1 MSVIVGETGQVEAA
15 NPSRP
20 MPSGMRR
27 RFAHIGIRA
36 GVHAGLGLLGLVL
49 LLVLWWVGTD
59 ILAAERSFVRRFSP
73 ATALPTLFDLA
84 IGPDLWLHVAVSL
97 KRVLIGLGIALVV
110 GVPVGLL
117 VGASR
122 LADAATMPTFQF
134 LRMISP
140 LSWMPVAVMVFGVG
154 DAPIYFL
161 LAFAAVWPILL
172 NTAAGVRQ
180 LDPHWLLLARSL
192 AATGP
197 ETLLRVVVPGVLGH
211 ILTGLRLAIGITWIV
226 LVPCE
231 MLGVQAGLGY
241 FILDTRDRLAYP
253 ELMAT
258 VIAIG
263 IIGFLL
269 DFLSR
274 LLARRFAS
282 AAA

>member
-1 MSVIVGETGQVEAA
+1 MSAIVEETLRPEVLAKAA
-15 NPSRP
+15 GTDKAAAAARL
-20 MPSGMRR
+20 RR
-27 RFAHIGIRA
+27 RLAHA
-36 GVHAGLGLLGLVL
+36 LLGLSGLFL

-59 ILAAERSFVRRFSP
+59 LFATEGSFARRFSP
-73 ATALPTLFDLA
+73 TTALPTLFSLFAGSDLA
-84 IGPDLWLHVAVSL
+84 LHITVSV
-97 KRVLIGLGIALVV
+97 KRVLVGLGIALLI

-117 VGASR
+117 VGSSR
-122 LADAATMPTFQF
+122 LAESATTPAFQF

-140 LSWMPVAVMVFGVG
+140 LSWMPIAVMIFGIG

-172 NTAAGVRQ
+172 STVAGVRQ
-180 LDPHWLLLARSL
+180 LDQHWLLLAKSL
-192 AATGP
+192 AATGW
-197 ETLLRVVVPGVLGH
+197 ETLLRVIVPGVLGH
-211 ILTGLRLAIGITWIV
+211 VLTGLRLAIGISWIV

-263 IIGFLL
+263 IIGYML
-269 DFLSR
+269 DFAAR
-274 LLARRFAS
+274 LIVERYAPARA
-282 AAA
+282 